1 MIRRSDL
8 AACCP
13 PLSSYSLV
21 RPAAEPFLRPD
32 PQMVGRRV
40 RSHVQSIKHQLCGE
54 RGGHRLGACQESCV
68 EGRFQLNPL
77 LSGEPVAEHDGELRF
92 GGGPLTWWH
101 LPLSADL
108 AQHQEQ
114 QLGGGLVVWEVAAA
128 THCGA

>member
-1 MIRRSDL
+1 MPTAGGADVERS
-8 AACCP
+8 P
-13 PLSSYSLV
+13 S
-21 RPAAEPFLRPD
+21 
-32 PQMVGRRV
+32 
-40 RSHVQSIKHQLCGE
+40 QLCILLAIV
-54 RGGHRLGACQESCV
+54 GGLWCSVGCSELEQVANHRELGACQESCV

>member
-1 MIRRSDL
+1 MQSLNSIGGTRRSPL
-8 AACCP
+8 AVGQSGEGEQPVSGFLQAIGDRTTFQPPWAC
-13 PLSSYSLV
+13 
-21 RPAAEPFLRPD
+21 E
-32 PQMVGRRV
+32 
-40 RSHVQSIKHQLCGE
+40 
-54 RGGHRLGACQESCV
+54 ESCV

-114 QLGGGLVVWEVAAA
+114 QLGGGLVVGEVAAA

>member
-1 MIRRSDL
+1 MDTIRRGEDAGFSRRSLRLLCGGWLPHDDGASEGCLAL
-8 AACCP
+8 AADVGIC
-13 PLSSYSLV
+13 LSN
-21 RPAAEPFLRPD
+21 
-32 PQMVGRRV
+32 
-40 RSHVQSIKHQLCGE
+40 IKW
-54 RGGHRLGACQESCV
+54 ACQESCV

>member
-1 MIRRSDL
+1 M
-8 AACCP
+8 A
-13 PLSSYSLV
+13 PL
-21 RPAAEPFLRPD
+21 RGWAPR
-32 PQMVGRRV
+32 
-40 RSHVQSIKHQLCGE
+40 GE
-54 RGGHRLGACQESCV
+54 RRKAKVPHRRWKTRACQESCV

-128 THCGA
+128 AHCGA